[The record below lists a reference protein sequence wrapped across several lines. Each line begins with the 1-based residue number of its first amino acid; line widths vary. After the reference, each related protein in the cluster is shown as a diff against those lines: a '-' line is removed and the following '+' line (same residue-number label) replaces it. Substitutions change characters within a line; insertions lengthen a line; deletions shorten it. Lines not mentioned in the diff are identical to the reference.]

1 MSGGLPSV
9 QCSCLVAPFS
19 GGLRRIRGKF
29 DRRTVDLQ
37 TLVSNVVQQSIV
49 PGVLASSRV
58 QISINILEADGG
70 MEACAIN
77 AAMLA
82 VTDAGALSFFQDP
95 RCACRYQRSCH
106 FGAVAAGIPLKELTA
121 TCSAGN
127 LQGSHVVDLNH
138 FEELTKCPRLFL
150 SWQSTLG
157 KAVVM
162 QMYTRMD
169 PEHLSGLMDMAM
181 AGCEQVHSEM
191 HRALGERL
199 REMAV
204 AAGNHND
211 R

>member
-1 MSGGLPSV
+1 
-9 QCSCLVAPFS
+9 
-19 GGLRRIRGKF
+19 
-29 DRRTVDLQ
+29 
-37 TLVSNVVQQSIV
+37 
-49 PGVLASSRV
+49 
-58 QISINILEADGG
+58 

-82 VTDAGALSFFQDP
+82 VTDAGVISFFHAH
-95 RCACRYQRSCH
+95 RCACHCQRKVH
-106 FGAVAAGIPLKELTA
+106 FGAAAAAGIPLKELTA

-127 LQGSHVVDLNH
+127 LQGTHVVDLNH
-138 FEELTKCPRLFL
+138 FEETTKCPRLFL

-169 PEHLSGLMDMAM
+169 QEHLSGLMDMAM

>member
-1 MSGGLPSV
+1 M
-9 QCSCLVAPFS
+9 APFS

-49 PGVLASSRV
+49 PDVVASSRI
-58 QISINILEADGG
+58 QISINVLEADGG

-82 VTDAGALSFFQDP
+82 VADAGAFLQHI
-95 RCACRYQRSCH
+95 CIH
-106 FGAVAAGIPLKELTA
+106 LAVVSGVFHGLIDAGIPLKEVTA

-127 LQGSHVVDLNH
+127 LQGTHVVDLNH
-138 FEELTKCPRLFL
+138 FEETTKCPRLFL
-150 SWQSTLG
+150 SWQATLG
-157 KAVVM
+157 KAAVM

-169 PEHLSGLMDMAM
+169 PENLSELMEMAM

-191 HRALGERL
+191 HKALTERL
-199 REMAV
+199 REMAI
-204 AAGNHND
+204 ASGNHND